1 MKLWSFHR
9 NNVLLP
15 PMKNNFLL
23 LVILICLSSCKSEF
37 EMVRT
42 SNDPDRIYNQALKY
56 FTNKEWDKARS
67 LLELSIPNFRGKEEA
82 EELYFKYAQTYYNL
96 GEYIL
101 AAHYFNSFSKTFYN
115 SDKKQE
121 AEFMSAFSNYELS
134 PNSKLDQT
142 YTKKAIEEF
151 QKYVNTYPR
160 SERVGECNDL
170 IDEMRAKLELKAFD
184 QGKLYYNIGQY
195 QSGVKSFSNLL
206 TEFPDT
212 KRSEEVRFLML
223 KSSFE
228 LARKSVYEKKRERY
242 EETIKQY
249 NCLLYTSPSPRD

>member
-1 MKLWSFHR
+1 
-9 NNVLLP
+9 
-15 PMKNNFLL
+15 
-23 LVILICLSSCKSEF
+23 
-37 EMVRT
+37 MVRT

-56 FTNKEWDKARS
+56 FTNKDWDKARS

-151 QKYVNTYPR
+151 QRYVNTYPR

-170 IDEMRAKLELKAFD
+170 IDEMRSKLELKAFD

-249 NCLLYTSPSPRD
+249 NKFIKKHPESKYANEASQIIKNTENELKKLKA